1 MTIKFIDLF
10 AGIGGFRYG
19 LERANNNRE
28 FLQDP
33 EAKKLQ
39 KDKPNVKKRQ
49 IGFNCVYS
57 NEWDKYASQIYKKHY
72 GECDTRDITTIPTT
86 DIPDHDLLV
95 GGFPCQAFSIAGKRA
110 GFNDTRGTL
119 FFEIARIA
127 KDHQPMFMLLENV
140 KGLISHN
147 GGKTLEVILETLQQ
161 LGYYTNYEVHNSKN
175 FGVPQNRERIFFLC
189 THIKSLLSVGQNKKI
204 TTSERIIQ
212 EWLFQIL
219 LNNLKEAQKV
229 QGTESKDWVLGYLL
243 CQEIS
248 RNPELKGENILD
260 GITPHMGEN
269 TSLFQAGEV
278 WQNIDTWLSKSSA
291 GNLKELNKS
300 TILTEI
306 KKIIE
311 SRTYTYSQMF
321 RAILLASVLLR
332 KYSNPLWNEVLS
344 SLILIQED
352 TKHERINNKA
362 KKGIITESGTL
373 HLTDNLQDFSK
384 CFSLRHLRGEPRPKV
399 FPFGESEGKN
409 VSTEQKINQL
419 NQPVHSN
426 DRVYGKDGISPAL
439 NTAQGGR
446 RQPKVYMLGEHRTE
460 LGKKT
465 RREIRHKEGRDST
478 LRGKDHK
485 EYRPTTVEE
494 ANCLTTGKENI
505 EKWLIKDMKIRRLTP
520 TECERLQG
528 FPDGWTEG
536 VSDTQRYKCL
546 GNAVTTNVV
555 TEIGKKFLNY

>member
-39 KDKPNVKKRQ
+39 KDKPNTKKRQ
-49 IGFNCVYS
+49 ARFTCVYS

-72 GECDTRDITTIPTT
+72 GECDTRDITKVPSS
-86 DIPDHDLLV
+86 DIPDHNLLV

-127 KDHQPMFMLLENV
+127 KDHQPMFMLL
-140 KGLISHN
+140 
-147 GGKTLEVILETLQQ
+147 
-161 LGYYTNYEVHNSKN
+161 
-175 FGVPQNRERIFFLC
+175 
-189 THIKSLLSVGQNKKI
+189 
-204 TTSERIIQ
+204 
-212 EWLFQIL
+212 QIL

-362 KKGIITESGTL
+362 KKRS
-373 HLTDNLQDFSK
+373 
-384 CFSLRHLRGEPRPKV
+384 
-399 FPFGESEGKN
+399 
-409 VSTEQKINQL
+409 
-419 NQPVHSN
+419 
-426 DRVYGKDGISPAL
+426 
-439 NTAQGGR
+439 
-446 RQPKVYMLGEHRTE
+446 
-460 LGKKT
+460 
-465 RREIRHKEGRDST
+465 
-478 LRGKDHK
+478 
-485 EYRPTTVEE
+485 
-494 ANCLTTGKENI
+494 
-505 EKWLIKDMKIRRLTP
+505 
-520 TECERLQG
+520 
-528 FPDGWTEG
+528 
-536 VSDTQRYKCL
+536 
-546 GNAVTTNVV
+546 
-555 TEIGKKFLNY
+555 